1 MVPRI
6 AKKRFSQNFLRDGSV
21 VADIVEAGNFSVT
34 DTVIEIGPGYGALTN
49 DVLKKIPT
57 LIAIEVDRDAVQYL
71 RSKFSEDRLTVI
83 EAYCLDIDLSV
94 LGSSLRLLG
103 NLPYHISTPIL
114 FHVDAGINSIKDAMF
129 MLQREV
135 VDRLVASPGSS
146 SYGKLSITM
155 QLNWE
160 IEKLFDISPE
170 AFHPKPKVWSSILY
184 LRPRAIA
191 YDVDLLTFR
200 RIVFGAFSKRRKTL
214 RNALKGVV
222 SEEQLECAAIDPGQR
237 PETLSVDDYVR
248 LSNIVSQA

>member
-1 MVPRI
+1 MALP
-6 AKKRFSQNFLRDGSV
+6 
-21 VADIVEAGNFSVT
+21 
-34 DTVIEIGPGYGALTN
+34 EI
-49 DVLKKIPT
+49 I
-57 LIAIEVDRDAVQYL
+57 
-71 RSKFSEDRLTVI
+71 
-83 EAYCLDIDLSV
+83 
-94 LGSSLRLLG
+94 
-103 NLPYHISTPIL
+103 
-114 FHVDAGINSIKDAMF
+114 
-129 MLQREV
+129 
-135 VDRLVASPGSS
+135 DRLVASPGSS

-191 YDVDLLTFR
+191 YDVDRLTFR

-248 LSNIVSQA
+248 LSNIVSQT